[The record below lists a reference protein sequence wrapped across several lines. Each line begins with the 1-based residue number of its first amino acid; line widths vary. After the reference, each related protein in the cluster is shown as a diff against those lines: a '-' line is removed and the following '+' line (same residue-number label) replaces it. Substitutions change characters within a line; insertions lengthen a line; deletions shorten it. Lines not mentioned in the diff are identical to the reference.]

1 MTDVTSITSATGL
14 NFLDPEVANRATG
27 KQVLDANDFLR
38 LLTVQLQSQ
47 DPMKPMEDMQ
57 FISQMASFTSLEQMR
72 GLSADFKDFTTAQR
86 LVAAQN
92 YLGRIVTVATDE
104 GEINGE
110 VIGVTVEKDAP
121 MLTIGSKNYDLG
133 DVTSVKPKLT
143 ATASS
148 PTTTTQPTVG
158 TGPTAATTSNQ

>member
-1 MTDVTSITSATGL
+1 MDITSLTSATGL

-27 KQVLDANDFLR
+27 KQTLDANDFLR

-72 GLSADFKDFTTAQR
+72 GLSADFKEFTTAER

-92 YLGRIVTVATDE
+92 YLGRIVTIGTDA
-104 GEINGE
+104 GVVTGE
-110 VIGVTVEKDAP
+110 VTKVTVEEGTPK
-121 MLTIGSKNYDLG
+121 LTVGTASYDIAA
-133 DVTSVKPKLT
+133 VTSVTPKP
-143 ATASS
+143 ADAISVA
-148 PTTTTQPTVG
+148 PTNSQTVG
-158 TGPTAATTSNQ
+158 TAPVAPAESTQ

>member
-1 MTDVTSITSATGL
+1 MDITSITSAKGQ

-72 GLSADFKDFTTAQR
+72 GLSENFKEFTTTER

-92 YLGRIVTVATDE
+92 YLGRVVTIANDTGDVT
-104 GEINGE
+104 GE
-110 VIGVTVEKDAP
+110 VIKVTVEDG
-121 MLTIGSKNYDLG
+121 T
-133 DVTSVKPKLT
+133 PKLT
-143 ATASS
+143 ISGKSYDIADVISVTPKPSTNAPAPPS
-148 PTTTTQPTVG
+148 TQQTVG
-158 TGPTAATTSNQ
+158 TGPTAATQSNQ

>member
-27 KQVLDANDFLR
+27 KQTLDANDFLR

-72 GLSADFKDFTTAQR
+72 GLSENFKEFTATENV
-86 LVAAQN
+86 VAAQN
-92 YLGRIVTVATDE
+92 YIGRIVTIKGDAGDIT
-104 GEINGE
+104 GE
-110 VIGVTVEKDAP
+110 VTGVTVTDGKP
-121 MLTIGSKNYDLG
+121 QLTVGAKSYDLA
-133 DVTSVKPKLT
+133 DVTSVRAKPADALAVAPAPT
-143 ATASS
+143 S
-148 PTTTTQPTVG
+148 PTLGSAPVAPTE
-158 TGPTAATTSNQ
+158 SNQ